1 MKPEIVKRASD
12 AKRLREDEAFATFV
26 QEVRNEQI
34 AVFLNPATSSEDRE
48 KAHQM
53 VQAIHQIELRLKSA
67 EDALRF
73 EQQKDQHRAND

>member
-12 AKRLREDEAFATFV
+12 AKRLREDEAFATFM

-34 AVFLNPATSSEDRE
+34 AVFLNPAASTEDRE
-48 KAHQM
+48 AAHQM

-73 EQQKDQHRAND
+73 EQQKDQHRASD